1 MPVSI
6 EILTLAVSG
15 AALLISLLAFLNAR
29 IARLQ
34 ALRTE
39 VRRDLDTTRSEA
51 GRLIDRA
58 NTLTEETMQV
68 AYELG
73 AAEGGAFR
81 PDEREAFDLRDEAR
95 RPLAEL
101 ERIDTDLGRRSR
113 KRLEAIRKDLAR
125 VRRSIL
131 EIGTK
136 IDVKTAALD
145 RLLERPHPPGDA
157 PGRKAVFRSA
167 GQEAHAGSKDA

>member
-1 MPVSI
+1 MAVSI

-15 AALLISLLAFLNAR
+15 AALLISLLAYLSAR

-58 NTLTEETMQV
+58 ITLTEETLQV
-68 AYELG
+68 AYEMRAADG
-73 AAEGGAFR
+73 AAFM

-95 RPLAEL
+95 QPLAEL
-101 ERIDTDLGRRSR
+101 ERIDTDLGRTSR
-113 KRLEAIRKDLAR
+113 RRLEAIRRDLAR
-125 VRRSIL
+125 VRRQTL

-145 RLLERPHPPGDA
+145 RLLERSHAPGDA
-157 PGRKAVFRSA
+157 PGRKAMFRSA
-167 GQEAHAGSKDA
+167 GQATPAGGKDT

>member
-6 EILTLAVSG
+6 ELIALAVSG
-15 AALLISLLAFLNAR
+15 AALVISLLAYLNAR

-39 VRRDLDTTRSEA
+39 VRRDLDTTRFEA

-58 NTLTEETMQV
+58 IILTEETLQV
-68 AYELG
+68 AYEMR
-73 AAEGGAFR
+73 AAEGAAFM

-95 RPLAEL
+95 QPLAEL
-101 ERIDTDLGRRSR
+101 ERIDTDLGRTSR
-113 KRLEAIRKDLAR
+113 RRLEAIRRDLAR

-136 IDVKTAALD
+136 IDVKTTALD
-145 RLLERPHPPGDA
+145 RLLERSHAPGDA
-157 PGRKAVFRSA
+157 PGKKAVFRSTGPA
-167 GQEAHAGSKDA
+167 GHAGRKDA